1 MLFIDRSAVEIG
13 DLDGIGGIGEIDH
26 REPAL
31 VPGLGEDIAARNRDD
46 GAVMRDAILLVCLRR
61 RQLVMT
67 AVAELAVYD
76 VVDGVGAPVPRILC
90 AAARRSEERRVGKE
104 CVGTG
109 RSRWSPCN

>member
-31 VPGLGEDIAARNRDD
+31 VPGLGEDIEARNRDD
-46 GAVMRDAILLVCLRR
+46 GAVMREAILLVCLRR

-67 AVAELAVYD
+67 AVDELAVLD
-76 VVDGVGAPVPRILC
+76 VVDGVGAHVPRIRC
-90 AAARRSEERRVGKE
+90 ASARPRSAPPYRG
-104 CVGTG
+104 
-109 RSRWSPCN
+109 SPPPRPGI